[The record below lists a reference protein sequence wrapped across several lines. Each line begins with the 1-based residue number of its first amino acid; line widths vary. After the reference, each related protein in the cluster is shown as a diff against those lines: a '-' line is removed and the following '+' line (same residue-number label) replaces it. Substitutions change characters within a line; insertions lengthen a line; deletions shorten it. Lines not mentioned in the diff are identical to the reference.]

1 MATRTVAQ
9 KLQIRAGHRV
19 AAINAPSDYRTLVG
33 DLPEG
38 ATVGPF
44 SPSIDV
50 VHLFVRDR
58 AELADQAPRVLADVG
73 SDTVLWISYPKR
85 SGGTPTYISRDV
97 GWEILRGAGFDPVSQ
112 VAIDDTWS
120 ALRFRRDPA
129 LRAARAERGAKG
141 Y

>member
-9 KLQIRAGHRV
+9 KLQIRVGHRV

-85 SGGTPTYISRDV
+85 SGARRQTSAATLAGRSCAVRASILSRKLRSMTPGR
-97 GWEILRGAGFDPVSQ
+97 R
-112 VAIDDTWS
+112 S
-120 ALRFRRDPA
+120 ASDETPH
-129 LRAARAERGAKG
+129 
-141 Y
+141 